1 MLSGLFFL
9 GAAGAI
15 AAVIVWSILN
25 DGVGTFGKT
34 SGLFAMR
41 DGSESKDPS
50 HAKPT
55 NRDGK
60 SRRRSRRPARRD
72 RDD

>member
-9 GAAGAI
+9 GVAAAI

-25 DGVGTFGKT
+25 DGVGTFEKA

-41 DGSESKDPS
+41 DGSESKDPT
-50 HAKPT
+50 HAQPT
-55 NRDGK
+55 KRNGK
-60 SRRRSRRPARRD
+60 SRRRSRQPARRD
-72 RDD
+72 REP